1 MSKLLNISHYIFRKQ
16 ASKPT
21 QEEASASTESQS
33 DVPDNKMVL
42 EVVSPAKK
50 GKGRKKRK
58 FTQLQISIGRK
69 SNRLIVKLPGKNNS
83 SDSSS
88 PPRPSPPRPSPPHPQ
103 PPKGKSTP
111 TPIVIDSDDSMRST
125 RSGRKPEIIPP
136 KPKEAKT

>member
-21 QEEASASTESQS
+21 WEEASASTESQS
-33 DVPDNKMVL
+33 DVPDNQMVL

-58 FTQLQISIGRK
+58 FTQSQISIGRK
-69 SNRLIVKLPGKNNS
+69 SNKLIVTLPGKNNS

-88 PPRPSPPRPSPPHPQ
+88 PPHPSPPHPQ

-111 TPIVIDSDDSMRST
+111 TPIVIDSDNSMRST
-125 RSGRKPEIIPP
+125 RSGRKRKSAGDNPPP